1 MQYLY
6 HDPRL
11 ITYKIGYAICL
22 YCTFK
27 WVKLMQL
34 FNLYPEN
41 GQNDQ
46 KMRLY
51 DVNSMKNK
59 FLENFNIFFRILAK
73 FPMR

>member
-1 MQYLY
+1 MQYFY

-22 YCTFK
+22 HGMFK

-51 DVNSMKNK
+51 DV
-59 FLENFNIFFRILAK
+59 IT
-73 FPMR
+73 P